1 MNILAVDTAG
11 KSAAVAILR
20 DDTLLY
26 ETQCNNGMTHS
37 ETLLPMIDTALR
49 ACGLTMEDI
58 DLLGVTSGPGSFT
71 GLRIG
76 LAAVKGLAFPRETL
90 CAPVSTLEA
99 LGAAHTG
106 EGTVLCALDA
116 RRAQVYS
123 AAFDLATHQRLMG
136 DDARAVA
143 DLSEFVENCKKPLF
157 FVGDGAAL
165 CYNKYSNVPGVLCV
179 PPALRGGRAAAVALV
194 AKQMAERGEAVLPE
208 ALLPDYHRLSQ
219 AERERAE
226 RLAAEAAAQ
235 NHQTE
240 NGKE

>member
-1 MNILAVDTAG
+1 M
-11 KSAAVAILR
+11 R

-76 LAAVKGLAFPRETL
+76 LSVVKGLALPRQIP
-90 CAPVSTLEA
+90 CAGVST
-99 LGAAHTG
+99 
-106 EGTVLCALDA
+106 
-116 RRAQVYS
+116 
-123 AAFDLATHQRLMG
+123 M
-136 DDARAVA
+136 AVQ
-143 DLSEFVENCKKPLF
+143 DCKKPLF
-157 FVGDGAAL
+157 FVGDGATL
-165 CYNKYSNVPGVLCV
+165 CYNSYKQVCGVAACPPALQVLRGAGVALAAKAMWEAGACV
-179 PPALRGGRAAAVALV
+179 PPA
-194 AKQMAERGEAVLPE
+194 

-226 RLAAEAAAQ
+226 REKQ
-235 NHQTE
+235 QTE
-240 NGKE
+240 GTK

>member
-20 DDTLLY
+20 DDTMLY

-76 LAAVKGLAFPRETL
+76 LSVVKGLALPRQIP
-90 CAPVSTLEA
+90 CAGVSTMAA
-99 LGAAHTG
+99 LAYGLAG
-106 EGTVLCALDA
+106 EGTVIGAQDA
-116 RRAQVYS
+116 RRGQVYWG
-123 AAFDLATHQRLMG
+123 AFDLATHTRLTE
-136 DDARAVA
+136 DAAAPVTS
-143 DLSEFVENCKKPLF
+143 LEKFVQDCKKPLF
-157 FVGDGAAL
+157 FVGDGATL
-165 CYNKYSNVPGVLCV
+165 CYNSYKQVCGVAACPPALQVLRGAGVALAAKAMWEAGACV
-179 PPALRGGRAAAVALV
+179 PPA
-194 AKQMAERGEAVLPE
+194 

-226 RLAAEAAAQ
+226 REKQ
-235 NHQTE
+235 QTE
-240 NGKE
+240 GTK

>member
-76 LAAVKGLAFPRETL
+76 LSVVRGWPCRGRSCAGVSTMAALAYGLA
-90 CAPVSTLEA
+90 
-99 LGAAHTG
+99 G
-106 EGTVLCALDA
+106 EGTVIGAQDA
-116 RRAQVYS
+116 RRGQVYWG
-123 AAFDLATHQRLMG
+123 AFDLATHTRLTE
-136 DDARAVA
+136 DAAAPVTS
-143 DLSEFVENCKKPLF
+143 LEKFVQDCKKPLF
-157 FVGDGAAL
+157 FVGDGATL
-165 CYNKYSNVPGVLCV
+165 CYNSYKQVCGVAACPPALQVLRVPGGAGRQSHVGSRACV
-179 PPALRGGRAAAVALV
+179 PPA
-194 AKQMAERGEAVLPE
+194 

-226 RLAAEAAAQ
+226 REKQ
-235 NHQTE
+235 QTE
-240 NGKE
+240 GTK